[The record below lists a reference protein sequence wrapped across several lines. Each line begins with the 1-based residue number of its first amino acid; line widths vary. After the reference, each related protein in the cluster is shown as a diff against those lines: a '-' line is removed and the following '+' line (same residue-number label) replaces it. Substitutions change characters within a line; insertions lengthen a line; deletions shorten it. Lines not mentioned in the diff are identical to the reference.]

1 MKRAAVALLCLF
13 AAACGR
19 DPAAIPAVGTLERD
33 RLELVAESD
42 EPIVE
47 ILVREGDAVAAD
59 APLLRL
65 DSRRLAAAVARAQAT
80 RDQAAARLAELE
92 RGPRAERIRE
102 ARARLAGAES
112 AVANSER
119 EYQRGRELEL
129 KAYESAER
137 RDQLRAAR
145 DQALARRDQARA
157 ALEAMETGTTAEELD
172 QARAALAAAD
182 AMLVDTQV
190 RLERLTVR
198 APSAGRVDALPFE
211 LGERPPAGAV
221 VAVVL
226 AAEAPYARVY
236 VPEPVRTRIASGTRA
251 RVKIAGLDGE
261 FDGRVRT
268 LAHDAAFT
276 PYYALTQHDRGRLS
290 YLAEVDLTGPDLER
304 LPTGVPVEVR
314 FELDQ
319 SAEAGQ

>member
-1 MKRAAVALLCLF
+1 MRARVTLLCLL

-47 ILVREGDAVAAD
+47 QLVREGDPVEAG

-65 DSRRLAAAVARAQAT
+65 DERRLGAQVARAQAT
-80 RDQAAARLAELE
+80 RNEAAARLAELE

-102 ARARLAGAES
+102 ARARLVGAES

-119 EYQRGRELEL
+119 EYERSRALEL
-129 KAYESAER
+129 KAYESVER

-157 ALEAMETGTTAEELD
+157 SLEAMETGTTSEELD
-172 QARAALAAAD
+172 QARASLAAAD
-182 AMLVDTQV
+182 AALVDAQV

-198 APSAGRVDALPFE
+198 APQAGRVDALPFE

-226 AAEAPYARVY
+226 AAQAPYARVY
-236 VPEPVRTRIASGTRA
+236 VPEPVRSRISERDPRAGADRRPGRRASRAACARSPTTPPSRRTTR
-251 RVKIAGLDGE
+251 
-261 FDGRVRT
+261 
-268 LAHDAAFT
+268 
-276 PYYALTQHDRGRLS
+276 
-290 YLAEVDLTGPDLER
+290 
-304 LPTGVPVEVR
+304 
-314 FELDQ
+314 
-319 SAEAGQ
+319 